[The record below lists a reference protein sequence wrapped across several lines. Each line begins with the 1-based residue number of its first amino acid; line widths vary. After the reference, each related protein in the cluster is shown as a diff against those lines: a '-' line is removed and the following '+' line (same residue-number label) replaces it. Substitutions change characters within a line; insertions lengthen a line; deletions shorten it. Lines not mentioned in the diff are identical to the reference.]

1 LEKDAQENASHKKMT
16 EIITKDC
23 FCLKET
29 ALSVSQLYYCT
40 ESGTLAGPDNAIK
53 KHILG
58 LLSFDK
64 NKGFTLECGQFV
76 PARKTHQVSY
86 TTQK

>member
-1 LEKDAQENASHKKMT
+1 MA

-23 FCLKET
+23 FCLKEM
-29 ALSVSQLYYCT
+29 ALSGSHLYCCT
-40 ESGTLAGPDNAIK
+40 ESGAMAGPDNAIK
-53 KHILG
+53 THILG

-64 NKGFTLECGQFV
+64 NEGFTLESGQFV
-76 PARKTHQVSY
+76 PSCKMHQVSY